1 MNYYPFHIGDYVSAT
16 RHLSWDED
24 AAYRRLLD
32 VYYTHEEPLPIEER
46 KVFRLVMATTDDQR
60 EAVRVV
66 LDEFFVKTPA
76 GWVNRRADIEIAAMR
91 ELSAKQREK
100 ANKRW
105 KKTHQNDD
113 AGMPRSDVG
122 GAPGEPRQEQHNATA
137 SFYGADAMPPTPTPT
152 PTPEENTALLS
163 ASAGGREDDPPDDAP
178 APSRPAALTLLLR
191 PQGVDVTPSHPHV
204 LAWAKR
210 GLSDEEALEATA
222 RARERKPLPA
232 RISAGYLNCIVGDIL
247 DDRAKNYPA
256 GASTPPGPLSM
267 IPHHRGQ
274 QHAKKSNVRSRVYAI
289 ASLPLPRPD
298 SDGAGVLGAVD
309 DVSPSVEQRHACG

>member
-32 VYYTHEEPLPIEER
+32 VYYTHEQPLPIDER
-46 KVFRLVMATTDDQR
+46 KVFRLVMATTDEQR

-66 LDEFFVKTPA
+66 LDEFFVKTST
-76 GWVNRRADIEIAAMR
+76 GWVNRRADIEIEAMR

-105 KKTHQNDD
+105 KKNSQNDGGPVMPGSD
-113 AGMPRSDVG
+113 PGNATGMPRH
-122 GAPGEPRQEQHNATA
+122 EQNDAAA

-163 ASAGGREDDPPDDAP
+163 AGAREDDPSPN
-178 APSRPAALTLLLR
+178 RPAALALLLR

-204 LAWAKR
+204 LAWVER
-210 GLSDEEALEATA
+210 GLTDDEALEATA
-222 RARERKPLPA
+222 RARERKPVPA

-247 DDRAKNYPA
+247 DDRAKNNPA

-267 IPHHRGQ
+267 IPHNRGQ
-274 QHAKKSNVRSRVYAI
+274 QHAKKSSVRSRVYAI
-289 ASLPLPRPD
+289 ASLAIPRAD
-298 SDGAGVLGAVD
+298 TDGAGVLGAVD
-309 DVSPSVEQRHACG
+309 DVSPPLEQRHACG